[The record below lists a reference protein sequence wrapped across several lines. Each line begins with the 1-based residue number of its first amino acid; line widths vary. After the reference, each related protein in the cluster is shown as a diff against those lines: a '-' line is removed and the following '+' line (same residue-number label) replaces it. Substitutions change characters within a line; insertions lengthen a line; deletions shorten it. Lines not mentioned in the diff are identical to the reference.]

1 MTNDQKTEFGH
12 LHEVFFLYKKRK
24 NIFSSLRKIPTVSVD
39 YHHIILK
46 KRDSNRAPLDV
57 RKLNEEFFRLE
68 NQLAG
73 SNIRMRLASL
83 AQNEINTK
91 HTRFKDIGI
100 VMCSCIILLLLLK

>member
-1 MTNDQKTEFGH
+1 M
-12 LHEVFFLYKKRK
+12 FFLYKKRK
-24 NIFSSLRKIPTVSVD
+24 NIFSSLRRIPTVSVD

-46 KRDSNRAPLDV
+46 KRDSNRVPLDV

-83 AQNEINTK
+83 AQNEINAK

-100 VMCSCIILLLLLK
+100 ICFTVYCCFYQNNVKLQFHMRTI